1 MAFNVPT
8 GDTKKLSFGPGTI
21 FLGVVGATPSIDVG
35 FVKGDAELNVTRTL
49 LEVFAGSPQSIVQQ
63 YAIKEEVSIKFT
75 GIEWNLDNI
84 AYALGAGVTSVSGGS
99 DVLEF
104 GGDMD
109 VSQRAL
115 RFLHI
120 APNGSTIDIHLFQ
133 AEGSGEL
140 AIAMKETD
148 MHEFPMTFKAL
159 EASLDFEGAVPA
171 ENKKK
176 FKIIRTRV

>member
-8 GDTKKLSFGPGTI
+8 GDTAKLSFGPGKI
-21 FLGVVGATPSIDVG
+21 FLGPVGSTPTIEVG
-35 FVKGDAELNVTRTL
+35 FVKGDSELSVARTL
-49 LEVFAGSPQSIVQQ
+49 LEVFAGSPQSIIKQ
-63 YAIKEEVSIKFT
+63 YAIKEEVSMKFT

-84 AYALGAGVTSVSGGS
+84 AYALGAGVTSVSGA
-99 DVLEF
+99 DDIFEF

-120 APNGSTIDIHLFQ
+120 QPDGSTVDVHLLQ

-140 AIAMKETD
+140 AIALKETD
-148 MHEFPMTFKAL
+148 MHEFPMTFKAI

-176 FKIIRTRV
+176 FKIIRTKV